1 MVGSGRRGSLA
12 AAEKAGLAI
21 SGSRPALHRLTE
33 ARRGPRQ
40 PPAATGTGGRCS
52 FTTHRDYMHTL
63 VKRALPPICVAV
75 CFTLIMTLVIHV
87 RAFCRGWE
95 LGR

>member
-1 MVGSGRRGSLA
+1 
-12 AAEKAGLAI
+12 
-21 SGSRPALHRLTE
+21 
-33 ARRGPRQ
+33 
-40 PPAATGTGGRCS
+40 
-52 FTTHRDYMHTL
+52 MHTL

-95 LGR
+95 LERLPARKLWGAAARGSGDAGTGCGGAAAAGHLQEIYAVALTSPYG